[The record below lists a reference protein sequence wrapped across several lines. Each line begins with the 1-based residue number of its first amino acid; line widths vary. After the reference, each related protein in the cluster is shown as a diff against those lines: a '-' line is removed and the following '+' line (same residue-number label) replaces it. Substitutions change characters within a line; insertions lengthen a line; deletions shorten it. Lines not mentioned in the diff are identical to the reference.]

1 MDTEGRATRAVWVGY
16 LAVGVVVTAIYLAMP
31 AGPGAFVYEGL
42 GLSAVAAIVVGVR
55 LHGPEHA
62 TPWYLLAAGL
72 GLFTLGDS
80 IYNANAHVFDVA
92 PFPSVAD
99 VAYLAG
105 YPFLCAGLVQLVRRR
120 LPGRDGGS
128 LVEALILG
136 VASGVASW
144 VVLMQPY
151 AEDQG
156 LRLIEQLASIAYP
169 AADVVLLVV
178 VARLLLVP
186 GPRPVAFTLLFAGVA
201 TSLAGDTGF
210 AWKTLYST
218 YLAPDPNDVF
228 YVLSYLL
235 IGAAALHPS
244 MVDLEQRVRARPARP
259 TWRLVVLGFAAVTPA
274 AFLLRGEDDHVG
286 VVIAGAVIVPL
297 LALARVAMLTREA
310 ERHTAVDPLTQL
322 PNRSAVFSSISA
334 ALDRA
339 RQAGTYVAVLYLDLD
354 RFKFVNDAYGHA
366 VGDELLVGV
375 ADRLRHA
382 IRHGDTVAR
391 VGGDEFVVLC
401 EGLSGQETALSAA
414 DRLALALSDPFPTGI
429 TSFSITASVGIAIG
443 NGSEDPDTLLNDSDA
458 AMYRAKER
466 GRGRAEL
473 FERSMR
479 QQTTAGTTRLDEDL
493 HFAIEREELRL
504 YFQPQIDLETGALV
518 GVEALLRWQ
527 HPEWGTLPPAT
538 IVPIAEETGLIVP
551 IGEWV
556 LDEACRCAQLWNVE
570 MTVNLSVR
578 QLVDPALVNR
588 VSEALARWNV
598 AAERLIIDVT
608 GSADASRDE
617 RAVANLFELR
627 SMGVHVAIDDFGP
640 DGVPINAL
648 RSLHADRLKLDRSMV
663 LTVTESDADRVIIGA
678 LCTLGRDLGMKIVAE
693 GVETRSQ
700 RAALADLGCHD
711 GLGHLWAPPLPPGSV
726 LDQVLGRT
734 QAATA

>member
-1 MDTEGRATRAVWVGY
+1 MRAVWVGY
-16 LAVGVVVTAIYLAMP
+16 LAVGALITAIYLAMP

-55 LHGPEHA
+55 LHGPRHA
-62 TPWYLLAAGL
+62 APWYLIATGL

-80 IYNANAHVFDVA
+80 IYNANAHVFDTA

-99 VAYLAG
+99 VAYLGG
-105 YPFLCAGLVQLVRRR
+105 YPVLCAGLVQLVRRR
-120 LPGRDGGS
+120 LPGDGGS
-128 LVEALILG
+128 LIEALILG

-151 AEDQG
+151 ADDRG
-156 LRLIEQLASIAYP
+156 LRLIEQVASIAYP

-178 VARLLLVP
+178 LARVLLAP
-186 GPRPVAFTLLFAGVA
+186 GRRPLAFTVLFAGIA
-201 TSLAGDTGF
+201 ASLAADTGF
-210 AWKTLYST
+210 AWRTLYST
-218 YLAPDPNDVF
+218 YLAPDPNDVL
-228 YVLSYLL
+228 YALSYLL

-244 MVDLEQRVRARPARP
+244 MVDLEQRQVARRSRP
-259 TWRLVVLGFAAVTPA
+259 IWHLVVVGFAAVTPA
-274 AFLLRGEDDHVG
+274 AFLLRNDEDHIG
-286 VVIAGAVIVPL
+286 VIVAGAVLVPL
-297 LALARVAMLTREA
+297 LALARVVMLTREA
-310 ERHTAVDPLTQL
+310 ERQVSVDPLTRL
-322 PNRSAVFSSISA
+322 PNRSVLFARVSE

-339 RQAGTYVAVLYLDLD
+339 RGAGTYVAVLYLDLD
-354 RFKFVNDAYGHA
+354 RFKFVNDTYGQV

-375 ADRLRHA
+375 AERLRHA
-382 IRHGDTVAR
+382 IRHGDAVAR
-391 VGGDEFVVLC
+391 VGGDEFVVVC
-401 EGLSGQETALSAA
+401 EGLTGQETALSAA
-414 DRLALALSDPFPTGI
+414 DRLALALAEPFPTGV

-443 NGSEDPDTLLNDSDA
+443 SGTEDPDTLLNDADA

-479 QQTTAGTTRLDEDL
+479 QQTSAGTTRLDEDL

-504 YFQPQIDLETGALV
+504 YFQPQIDLESGALI

-556 LDEACRCAQLWNVE
+556 LDEACRYAQLWNIE

-578 QLVDPALVNR
+578 QLVDPGIVTR
-588 VSEALARWNV
+588 VSDALARWDV
-598 AAERLIIDVT
+598 PADRLIIDVT
-608 GSADASRDE
+608 GSSDASRDE
-617 RAVANLFELR
+617 RAVANLLQLR
-627 SMGVHVAIDDFGP
+627 DLGVHVAIDDFGP
-640 DGVPINAL
+640 DGVTIGAL
-648 RSLHADRLKLDRSMV
+648 RNLHADRLKLDRSMV
-663 LTVTESDADRVIIGA
+663 LTVTESEADRVIIGA
-678 LCTLGRDLGMKIVAE
+678 LCALGRDLGMKIVAE

-734 QAATA
+734 QTA